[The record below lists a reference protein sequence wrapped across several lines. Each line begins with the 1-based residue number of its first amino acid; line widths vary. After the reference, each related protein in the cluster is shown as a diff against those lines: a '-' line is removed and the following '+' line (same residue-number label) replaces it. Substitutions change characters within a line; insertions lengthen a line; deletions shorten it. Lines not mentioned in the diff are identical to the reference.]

1 LLIDFAAKVLV
12 KMQSAAFSD
21 GVARREKTKF
31 TKKKIQNEDK
41 TLHTASSA
49 GWEFGMQNLF
59 AFRPGQDRC
68 SSSSLWRFGRN

>member
-1 LLIDFAAKVLV
+1 VQLFQTALR
-12 KMQSAAFSD
+12 
-21 GVARREKTKF
+21 GEKKQNLQ
-31 TKKKIQNEDK
+31 KKKIQNEDK